1 MQNPVVNRLI
11 GDIGDGKDAGD
22 IAAVRRIHQSHHNLH
37 VPARRLSRN
46 LDEALHTLL
55 KIFSPKR
62 GKRRLIQI
70 DPIEFASLFLIH
82 YQSAHS
88 GKELLPHASKQF

>member
-11 GDIGDGKDAGD
+11 GDVGDRQDTGD

-55 KIFSPKR
+55 KIFALKR
-62 GKRRLIQI
+62 GKGRLIQI
-70 DPIEFASLFLIH
+70 DTIEFAPLFLIH

-88 GKELLPHASKQF
+88 GKKLLPHASKQF